1 MVRSTIKPEAQLNK
15 QQSVLIWIL
24 SDGLPGHVNQ
34 SIGISKA
41 LESELPHEQI
51 TILFQLRYKILR
63 PLMRALANF
72 FPFLLNR
79 FTLKLFYRHDP
90 LPPGMP
96 ALILSAGG
104 NTLFANAAIA
114 RVYGVSN
121 VFSGTT
127 KGYRHKLV
135 RLIFTVS
142 PLGDT
147 TNNVV
152 LDLPPANFS
161 AVPGAKQAKPFKR
174 PYALL
179 IGGEGAGYRYQDADW
194 QSLAAAL
201 GEVSQ
206 REGRIWLLTTS
217 RRTGEQSESL
227 LRSAV
232 PSECCEQAVW
242 YATKPAKV
250 VKTFL
255 SECEAVFCTEDSL
268 TMVSEAIYAH
278 KPVVTLQPEVMQP
291 DSNDARVLEKYA
303 ELGFIRRVKIAE
315 LADFSI
321 SEQEFCQAYPD
332 INAQIRQAVQER
344 CL

>member
-1 MVRSTIKPEAQLNK
+1 MARSIIKPEAQLNK
-15 QQSVLIWIL
+15 QQSALIWVL

-41 LESELPHEQI
+41 LQSELPHERV
-51 TILFQLRYKILR
+51 TISFQLRFKILR
-63 PLMRALANF
+63 PFMRALANF
-72 FPFLLNR
+72 FPLLLNR
-79 FTLKLFYRHDP
+79 LTLKLFYRHDP

-96 ALILSAGG
+96 VLILSAGG
-104 NTLFANAAIA
+104 NTLFANVAIA
-114 RVYGVSN
+114 RIYGTSN

-161 AVPGAKQAKPFKR
+161 AATEVKQVKPFKR
-174 PYALL
+174 PYAML
-179 IGGEGAGYRYQDADW
+179 IGGEGAGYHYQSVDW
-194 QSLAAAL
+194 QLLAAAL
-201 GEVSQ
+201 GKISQ
-206 REGRIWLLTTS
+206 REGVSWLLTTS
-217 RRTGEQSESL
+217 RRTGEKSESL
-227 LRSAV
+227 LRTAV
-232 PSECCEQAVW
+232 PCECCEKAIW

-268 TMVSEAIYAH
+268 TMVSEAIYSH
-278 KPVVTLQPEVMQP
+278 KPVITLQPEVMQP
-291 DSNDARVLEKYA
+291 ESNDAEALKKYE
-303 ELGFIRRVKIAE
+303 ELGFIRRLKITE
-315 LADFSI
+315 LADFSV
-321 SEQEFCQAYPD
+321 SEQEFCQTYPD
-332 INAQIRQAVQER
+332 INAQIRQAVKEC